1 MASWLLPPHKVQA
14 LGRSSSSICST
25 NCFRRRIEFGE
36 VLVICIIVV
45 DDGVCEEIGPA
56 VHWYLTSF
64 ASDVFTLMH
73 SMPDNSR
80 DNQFSA
86 PISVARVQRL
96 FAQPL
101 RCESS
106 QFLRREISGRMF
118 ERLSLIKIQPERV
131 LDAGCG
137 EGDDLMALAQAFP
150 AADLL
155 GIDISPN
162 MLQTARDR
170 SVQSYSLMRKLLSRW
185 KLNAF
190 QRSPITLTCAEF
202 SDLPLAAASA
212 NLLWSNLALHWH
224 PQPHK
229 VIREWARVMRV
240 DGLLMFSAFGPDT
253 FLQLKEA
260 YSSLNIRPPVLPFVD
275 LHDYGD
281 MLVEAGF
288 ADPVMDMEK
297 MNITYSSADKL
308 LSDVRAFGGNPM
320 LERPHGLVG
329 RQRWNALCNGLNQQK
344 SSDEQI
350 SLTVE
355 VIYGHAFLPRP
366 KKTRAGESIIEFK
379 DRKI

>member
-1 MASWLLPPHKVQA
+1 MV
-14 LGRSSSSICST
+14 
-25 NCFRRRIEFGE
+25 GE
-36 VLVICIIVV
+36 ERC
-45 DDGVCEEIGPA
+45 PA
-56 VHWYLTSF
+56 VHWHLTSF
-64 ASDVFTLMH
+64 ASDDFTLMH

-101 RCESS
+101 RCEPS
-106 QFLRREISGRMF
+106 QFLRREIAGRMF
-118 ERLSLIKIQPERV
+118 ERLSLIKIQPEAV

-137 EGDDLMALAQAFP
+137 EGDDLIALAQAFP
-150 AADLL
+150 AADLH

-162 MLQTARDR
+162 MLQAARDR
-170 SVQSYSLMRKLLSRW
+170 GMQSYSLMRKLLSRW
-185 KLNAF
+185 KLNSL
-190 QRSPITLTCAEF
+190 QRPPVTLTCAEF
-202 SDLPLAAASA
+202 SELPLSAASV

-240 DGLLMFSAFGPDT
+240 DGLLMFSAFGPDA
-253 FLQLKEA
+253 FLQLREA
-260 YSSLNIRPPVLPFVD
+260 YSNLGIRPPMLPFVD

-297 MNITYSSADKL
+297 LNITYSSADKL
-308 LSDVRAFGGNPM
+308 LSDVRAFGGNPL
-320 LERPHGLVG
+320 LERANGMTG
-329 RQRWNALCNGLNQQK
+329 RHRWNALRGELEQQK
-344 SSDEQI
+344 SSDERI

-366 KKTRAGESIIEFK
+366 KKTRAGESIIHFK

>member
-1 MASWLLPPHKVQA
+1 
-14 LGRSSSSICST
+14 
-25 NCFRRRIEFGE
+25 
-36 VLVICIIVV
+36 
-45 DDGVCEEIGPA
+45 
-56 VHWYLTSF
+56 
-64 ASDVFTLMH
+64 MH
-73 SMPDNSR
+73 SMPDKSH

-96 FAQPL
+96 FAHPL
-101 RCESS
+101 QCESS

-118 ERLSLIKIQPERV
+118 ERLSLIKIRPERV

-137 EGDDLMALAQAFP
+137 EGDDLMVLAQAFP
-150 AADLL
+150 EAGLL
-155 GIDISPN
+155 GVDISPN
-162 MLQTARDR
+162 MLLTALDR
-170 SVQSYSLMRKLLSRW
+170 GKQSYSLMSKLLSRW

-190 QRSPITLTCAEF
+190 QRSAASLACAEF
-202 SDLPLAAASA
+202 SELPFATASV
-212 NLLWSNLALHWH
+212 NMLWSNLALHWH

-260 YSSLNIRPPVLPFVD
+260 YASLGIRPPVLPFVD

-297 MNITYSSADKL
+297 LNITYSSADKL
-308 LSDVRAFGGNPM
+308 LSDVSAFGGNPL
-320 LERPHGLVG
+320 LERPNGLTG
-329 RQRWNALCNGLNQQK
+329 RHRWNALRNALEQQK
-344 SSDEQI
+344 GSDEQI
-350 SLTVE
+350 SLSVE

-366 KKTRAGESIIEFK
+366 KKTRAGESIIQFK